1 MNRAGTLLVMTSLW
15 LTVSAGC
22 TDLVYRFGIPLFY
35 EEAELPASQVLIDQP
50 YRSDAGAD
58 PAKHRLDLFLPAP
71 PTAPGSSAPAP
82 VLVFVHGGGW
92 RKGDKSY
99 APGGHDVYGNI
110 GRFFAARG
118 IATAV
123 INYRLMPAVTLE
135 GQIDDVARAVAWVRR
150 EAPRLGLDPDGLFL
164 SGHSAGAH
172 LATWVALDRSRLAA
186 VGVPASAIR
195 GLVAVS
201 GAAYDVADEETYRL
215 GGDPEYYADRF
226 RNGAAGDAW
235 KRAASPIHF
244 VRADAPP
251 ALVFYAEGES
261 EALKHQAR
269 LLTDALTGAG
279 ASARLVPVPAGSHE
293 RIVLTL
299 SRDDRVAAPEMLAF
313 IRPAGGTSRRSPAP

>member
-1 MNRAGTLLVMTSLW
+1 MKRAGPILVMTSLW
-15 LTVSAGC
+15 LLASSGC
-22 TDLVYRFGIPLFY
+22 ADLVYRFGIPLFY
-35 EEAELPASQVLIDQP
+35 EEAELPAGQVLLDLP
-50 YRSDAGAD
+50 YRSDPGTD
-58 PAKHRLDLFLPAP
+58 PVKHRLDLFVPAP
-71 PTAPGSSAPAP
+71 SSAPAP

-110 GRFFAARG
+110 GRFFASRG

-135 GQIDDVARAVAWVRR
+135 EQIDDVAHAVAWVRR
-150 EAPRLGLDPDGLFL
+150 EAPRLGLDPAGIFL
-164 SGHSAGAH
+164 AGHSAGAQ

-186 VGVPASAIR
+186 VGVPESAIR
-195 GLVAVS
+195 GLIAVS

-226 RNGAAGDAW
+226 RNGDAGEAW
-235 KRAASPIHF
+235 KSAASPVRF

-251 ALVFYAEGES
+251 ALIFFAEGES

-269 LLTDALTGAG
+269 LLTDTLTRAG

-299 SRDDRVAAPEMLAF
+299 SRDDRVAAPEILAF
-313 IRPAGGTSRRSPAP
+313 IRPVGGTSRRSPAP